1 MLRTGLTSPYPE
13 LGERGLLMRSTAR
26 SREKSIEDIR
36 PDDMMNAKPIY
47 GTPLGL
53 HLGLTCVGT
62 RYLAFTFC
70 DRQLLISF
78 KSPSTMN
85 FQDDDLSSTDV
96 GSPEL
101 EGNVSQETSAT
112 KASFSSLIDYNPQ
125 GSSLA
130 SQHASSSP
138 PEMPESLSEP
148 SIKLVGPSRF
158 C

>member
-1 MLRTGLTSPYPE
+1 MLRTGLTSPYLE

-53 HLGLTCVGT
+53 NLGLTCVGT
-62 RYLAFTFC
+62 WYLAFTLLC

-78 KSPSTMN
+78 KSPSMMDL
-85 FQDDDLSSTDV
+85 QDDLSSTDV

-101 EGNVSQETSAT
+101 EGNVSQETSTT

-138 PEMPESLSEP
+138 PEMPESLLEP
-148 SIKLVGPSRF
+148 SIKSVGPS
-158 C
+158 

>member
-1 MLRTGLTSPYPE
+1 MLRTGLTSLYPE

-36 PDDMMNAKPIY
+36 PDDMMNGKPIY
-47 GTPLGL
+47 GTPLRL
-53 HLGLTCVGT
+53 HLGLTCAGT
-62 RYLAFTFC
+62 RYLAFTLLC

-78 KSPSTMN
+78 KSPSTMDL
-85 FQDDDLSSTDV
+85 QDDDLSSTNA

-148 SIKLVGPSRF
+148 SIKSVGPS
-158 C
+158 

>member
-53 HLGLTCVGT
+53 NLGLTCVGT
-62 RYLAFTFC
+62 RYLAITLLC

-78 KSPSTMN
+78 KSPSMMDL
-85 FQDDDLSSTDV
+85 QDDLSSTDV

-138 PEMPESLSEP
+138 PEMPESLSES
-148 SIKLVGPSRF
+148 SIKSVGPS
-158 C
+158 